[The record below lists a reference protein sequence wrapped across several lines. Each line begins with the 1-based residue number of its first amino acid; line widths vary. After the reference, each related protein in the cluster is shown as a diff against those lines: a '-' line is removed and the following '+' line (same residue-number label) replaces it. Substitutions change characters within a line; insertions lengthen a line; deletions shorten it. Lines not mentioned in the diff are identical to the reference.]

1 MNEELDLIQIVT
13 TSVLQEL
20 PDAFYEATGLATG
33 IHDLNGELITS
44 IPKCCFTKF
53 CCNMFFSKE
62 GHRKCRQSNSEADKK
77 AFELGGPYIYHCHAG
92 LIDVAAPIIV
102 GGYHVGTVSC
112 GQILLQQL
120 NDPYRERVRRKL
132 SGFPSRFIDV
142 QMEALEE
149 VPVIPLKR
157 VRGFARLLWAIANS
171 LVFLISNNIKE
182 KRLNIKNIKIISE
195 IKARLQLEKDI
206 HNAKLQV
213 KEAELKSLQAQI
225 NPHFLYNTLDS
236 IQWMAVLHG
245 AEDIQRMI
253 HSLSQVL
260 HHSLD
265 RKNLVTSVR
274 DELEQ
279 IKSYLMIQRT
289 RYGDKISYF
298 INIEPEVLDFR
309 LPKLILQPLVENAIV
324 PGLEPKPSPGKVWI
338 NGWLSTPEEAVIEVG
353 DDGVGIDR
361 KSQSLLISEISASVG
376 SSDQDSFSHHKLG
389 LINVHRR
396 LVQSFGNRF
405 GLCIERNGSP
415 GTIVSFRI
423 PRRNPNDQDPF

>member
-1 MNEELDLIQIVT
+1 MTEELDLIQIVT

-20 PDAFYEATGLATG
+20 PDAYYEATGLATG

-44 IPKCCFTKF
+44 IPKYCFTKF
-53 CCNMFFSKE
+53 CRNMYFSRE
-62 GHRKCRQSNSEADKK
+62 GHRKCRQCNSDADKK

-102 GGYHVGTVSC
+102 GGYHVGTVAC

-120 NDPYRERVRRKL
+120 NDPYRARVRRKL
-132 SGFPSRFIDV
+132 SDFPRSFIET

-149 VPVIPLKR
+149 VSVIPLKR
-157 VRGFARLLWAIANS
+157 VRGFARLLWAVANN
-171 LVFLISNNIKE
+171 VVTLINNNIKE
-182 KRLNIKNIKIISE
+182 KRLNIENVKLISE
-195 IKARLQLEKDI
+195 IRARLQLEKDI
-206 HNAKLQV
+206 HAAKLQV

-236 IQWMAVLHG
+236 IQWLAVLHG

-253 HSLSQVL
+253 HNLSQVL

-265 RKNLVTSVR
+265 RKNLVASVR

-298 INIEPEVLDFR
+298 INVEPDVLDFR
-309 LPKLILQPLVENAIV
+309 LPKLVLQPLVENAILH
-324 PGLEPKPSPGKVWI
+324 GLEPKPSPGKIWI

-353 DDGVGIDR
+353 DDGVGIDSDCEDLLV
-361 KSQSLLISEISASVG
+361 SQMSSTATNPDQESL
-376 SSDQDSFSHHKLG
+376 SHHKLG
-389 LINVHRR
+389 LLNVHRR
-396 LVQSFGNRF
+396 LIQSFGERF
-405 GLCIERNGSP
+405 GLRIEGNGGV
-415 GTIVSFRI
+415 GTIVNFRI
-423 PRRNPNDQDPF
+423 PRPNPSQEAVS

>member
-1 MNEELDLIQIVT
+1 MTEELDLIQIVT

-20 PDAFYEATGLATG
+20 PDAYYEATGLATG

-44 IPKCCFTKF
+44 IPKYCFTKF
-53 CCNMFFSKE
+53 CRNMFFSKE
-62 GHRKCRQSNSEADKK
+62 GHRKCRKCNSEADKK

-102 GGYHVGTVSC
+102 GGYHVGTVAC
-112 GQILLQQL
+112 GQILLRQL
-120 NDPYRERVRRKL
+120 NDAYRERVRRKL
-132 SGFPSRFIDV
+132 SDFPERFIET

-157 VRGFARLLWAIANS
+157 VRGFARLLWAVANN
-171 LVFLISNNIKE
+171 VVTLINNNIKE
-182 KRLNIKNIKIISE
+182 KRLNVENIKLISE

-206 HNAKLQV
+206 HAAKLQV

-236 IQWMAVLHG
+236 IQWLAVLHG

-253 HSLSQVL
+253 HNLSQVL

-265 RKNLVTSVR
+265 RKNLVTTIR

-279 IKSYLMIQRT
+279 IKNYLMIQRT
-289 RYGDKISYF
+289 RYGDKIAYF
-298 INIEPEVLDFR
+298 INVEPEVLDFR
-309 LPKLILQPLVENAIV
+309 LPKLVLQPLVENAILH
-324 PGLEPKPSPGKVWI
+324 GLEPKSSPGKVWI

-361 KSQSLLISEISASVG
+361 DREELLVSQF
-376 SSDQDSFSHHKLG
+376 SSTAADADQDSLSHHKLG
-389 LINVHRR
+389 LLNVHRR
-396 LVQSFGNRF
+396 LIQFFGERF
-405 GLCIERNGSP
+405 GVRIEGNGGG
-415 GTIVSFRI
+415 GTIVNFRI
-423 PRRNPNDQDPF
+423 PRSNPNQEATS

>member
-1 MNEELDLIQIVT
+1 MTEELDLIQIVT

-20 PDAFYEATGLATG
+20 PDAYYEATGLATG

-44 IPKCCFTKF
+44 IPKFCFTKF
-53 CCNMFFSKE
+53 CRNMFFSRE
-62 GHRKCRQSNSEADKK
+62 GHRMCSQCNSEADQK

-102 GGYHVGTVSC
+102 GGYHVGTVAC

-120 NDPYRERVRRKL
+120 NDPFRERVRRKL
-132 SGFPSRFIDV
+132 SDFPDRFIET

-157 VRGFARLLWAIANS
+157 VRGFARLLWAVANN
-171 LVFLISNNIKE
+171 VVYLINNNIKE
-182 KRLNIKNIKIISE
+182 KRLNIENIKVISE

-206 HNAKLQV
+206 HAAKLQV

-236 IQWMAVLHG
+236 IQWLAVLHG

-253 HSLSQVL
+253 HNLSQVL

-265 RKNLVTSVR
+265 KKNLVTSVR

-279 IKSYLMIQRT
+279 IKNYLMIQRT

-298 INIEPEVLDFR
+298 INIEPDVMDFR
-309 LPKLILQPLVENAIV
+309 LPKLVLQPLVENAILH
-324 PGLEPKPSPGKVWI
+324 GLEPKSSPGKVWI
-338 NGWLSTPEEAVIEVG
+338 NGWLSSPGEAVIEIG

-361 KSQSLLISEISASVG
+361 DSKDLLASQMTSTASTPAHENIT
-376 SSDQDSFSHHKLG
+376 HHKLG
-389 LINVHRR
+389 LLNVHER
-396 LVQSFGNRF
+396 LIQSFGDRF
-405 GLCIERNGSP
+405 GLRIEGNGGC
-415 GTIVSFRI
+415 GTIVNFRI
-423 PRRNPNDQDPF
+423 PRPNPHQDVAS

>member
-1 MNEELDLIQIVT
+1 MTEELDLIQIVT

-20 PDAFYEATGLATG
+20 PDAYYEATGLATG

-44 IPKCCFTKF
+44 IPKYCFTKF
-53 CCNMFFSKE
+53 CRNMFFSKE
-62 GHRKCRQSNSEADKK
+62 GHRKCRQCNSKADKK

-102 GGYHVGTVSC
+102 GGYHVGTVAC

-132 SGFPSRFIDV
+132 SDFPSRFIET

-157 VRGFARLLWAIANS
+157 VRGFARLLWAVANN
-171 LVFLISNNIKE
+171 VVYLINNNIKE
-182 KRLNIKNIKIISE
+182 KRLNIENIKLISE

-206 HNAKLQV
+206 HAAKLQV

-236 IQWMAVLHG
+236 IQWLAVLHG
-245 AEDIQRMI
+245 ADDIQRMI
-253 HSLSQVL
+253 QNLSQVL

-265 RKNLVTSVR
+265 RKNLITSVR

-279 IKSYLMIQRT
+279 IRSYLMIQRT

-298 INIEPEVLDFR
+298 INVEPDVLDFR
-309 LPKLILQPLVENAIV
+309 LPKLVLQPLVENAILH
-324 PGLEPKPSPGKVWI
+324 GLEPKSSPGKVWI

-353 DDGVGIDR
+353 DDGVGID
-361 KSQSLLISEISASVG
+361 SDHEDLLISQMTSAPATL
-376 SSDQDSFSHHKLG
+376 DQDSLSHHRLG
-389 LINVHRR
+389 LLNVHRR
-396 LVQSFGNRF
+396 LIQSFGERC
-405 GLCIERNGSP
+405 GLRIEGNGSG
-415 GTIVSFRI
+415 GTIVNFRI
-423 PRRNPNDQDPF
+423 PRPIPNQDAPT